1 MSEEKFMNYGRVIIL
16 VFTALIGMLFTI
28 MICSTAYERIQKNE
42 LTELLKEES
51 RLESKLLEIQILKIE
66 KELQKIN

>member
-16 VFTALIGMLFTI
+16 VFTALIGML
-28 MICSTAYERIQKNE
+28 
-42 LTELLKEES
+42 S